1 MSFKLCVIGGLPLSI
16 CSQMQSF
23 DYCRTN
29 NGQTVNIKA
38 PSVSL
43 NKIEMFPVSAI
54 IL

>member
-1 MSFKLCVIGGLPLSI
+1 
-16 CSQMQSF
+16 MQSF
-23 DYCRTN
+23 DYCRT